1 MIQYY
6 VDFWKN
12 YVNFSGRSRRAA
24 FWYVILMNII
34 IAVVLSVLM
43 AASSAFYY
51 VSVVYDL
58 AIIIPSIALWV
69 RRLHD
74 IGRCGWWYLLALIP
88 VVGVIVL
95 LVWACREGD
104 HGPNAYGP
112 DPKEMEIL

>member
-12 YVNFSGRSRRAA
+12 YVNFSSRSRRAA
-24 FWYVILMNII
+24 FWYVMLMNVI
-34 IAVVLSVLM
+34 IAIVLSVLM
-43 AASSAFYY
+43 AISSVFYY
-51 VSVVYDL
+51 VAVVYDL

-74 IGRCGWWYLLALIP
+74 IGKAGWWVLLDFVPL
-88 VVGVIVL
+88 VGPIVL

-104 HGPNAYGP
+104 HGANAYGP